1 MKYFV
6 LSDIHSFYDEMISAL
21 NEAGYDRDN
30 VDHTIIILGDIFDR
44 GPKSLETYNYL
55 INLPKD
61 RRIFVKGNHEELFL
75 ELLNKP
81 YPDDYDFSNGTVKT
95 FCDLVGG
102 NENQIRFGL
111 FNGDKRIPRFK
122 LWELTKA
129 KLIHNHP
136 EIIEFLKSDEWKN
149 YYEDK
154 GYIFVHS
161 FIPLRNQEYNPN
173 WRNDSSDE
181 EWYDARWGCP
191 YEQYLLGLFDKE
203 EINDKTLICGHWHCS
218 DFHQKLGF
226 IEDFEKENY
235 DIFYSKPLIAIDG
248 CTALSHQVNV
258 LVIDE
263 DNKCYQHNKLLK
275 DRDMDYQRV
284 HLVYIYLQGLK
295 GKKL

>member
-6 LSDIHSFYDEMISAL
+6 LSDIHSFYDEMITAL

-30 VDHTIIILGDIFDR
+30 VDHTIIVLGDIFDR

-75 ELLNKP
+75 ELLDKP

-102 NENQIRFGL
+102 DENQIRFGL
-111 FNGDKRIPRFK
+111 FNGDKRISRFK
-122 LWELTKA
+122 LWEVTKA
-129 KLIHNHP
+129 KLIHDHP

-173 WRNDSSDE
+173 WRNDASDE

-203 EINDKTLICGHWHCS
+203 EINDSTLVCGHWHCS
-218 DFHQKLGF
+218 DFHQKLGHLD
-226 IEDFEKENY
+226 DFNKENY
-235 DIFYSKPLIAIDG
+235 EIFYSTPLIAIDA

-258 LVIDE
+258 LVID
-263 DNKCYQHNKLLK
+263 DNGRCYQHNELLR

-284 HLVYIYLQGLK
+284 HLIFTYLMGLK
-295 GKKL
+295 KNI